1 MYKMVRVKCFSAM
14 MIQDNQNNELSDR
27 QIQTS
32 QYLATLYIAVLILSL
47 RHQTLFFIM
56 RNHSFPYFDQFSAW
70 RKWHTGIFFWFPV
83 IGSTPVY
90 SEGFTYQYFLK
101 YVSMG
106 TSLFED
112 LPQVLILI
120 CYKIALLTSSGE
132 GATPPTHTVPRRGK
146 MLSTT

>member
-1 MYKMVRVKCFSAM
+1 MCTNKMDKENIMYCHCNRRRLMYKMVRVKCFSAM

-70 RKWHTGIFFWFPV
+70 RKWHTGISGFQLLDQLQSTLK
-83 IGSTPVY
+83 GSHINIFSSMFQCGHHCSRTC
-90 SEGFTYQYFLK
+90 LK
-101 YVSMG
+101 
-106 TSLFED
+106 F
-112 LPQVLILI
+112 
-120 CYKIALLTSSGE
+120 
-132 GATPPTHTVPRRGK
+132 
-146 MLSTT
+146 